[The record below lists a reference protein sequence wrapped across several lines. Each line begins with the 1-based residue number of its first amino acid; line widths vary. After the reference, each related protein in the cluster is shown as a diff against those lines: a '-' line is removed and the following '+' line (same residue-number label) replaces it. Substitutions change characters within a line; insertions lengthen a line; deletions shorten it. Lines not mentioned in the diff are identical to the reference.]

1 MPFGE
6 KYSAAFFPLPDG
18 CPLAHFSHR
27 SPIVLPS
34 FSHLKWENDG
44 RTMGER
50 WEKYPTI
57 YLPDR

>member
-1 MPFGE
+1 M
-6 KYSAAFFPLPDG
+6 FPALLSP
-18 CPLAHFSHR
+18 CYPLAHFSHR

-50 WEKYPTI
+50 WEK
-57 YLPDR
+57 